1 MVITQNDCV
10 YTDSSPSEWSQK
22 FILLRKIP
30 YTHAKTFSAFR
41 SISYAF
47 ESRFGVLFHILLYA
61 FQCITFTSAIA
72 PVETQR
78 MLSLKQINYCLMFHF
93 LSFSPTQSNAKGVI
107 RCKPKLFRRC
117 GTFVFWW
124 QKTILIIYF
133 QIYDMRG
140 FCGIDH
146 TQGYGT
152 VTLMVTGCFSSETAV
167 FLLME
172 TSDNGCSNRTTL
184 SKNFLSRKN

>member
-72 PVETQR
+72 PVETHR

-117 GTFVFWW
+117 GTFVF
-124 QKTILIIYF
+124 
-133 QIYDMRG
+133 
-140 FCGIDH
+140 
-146 TQGYGT
+146 
-152 VTLMVTGCFSSETAV
+152 
-167 FLLME
+167 
-172 TSDNGCSNRTTL
+172 
-184 SKNFLSRKN
+184 